1 MIDQKLISGKIAKD
15 VLAKAFQSGKSPRRV
30 IEEEGLLQIS
40 DQSELEE
47 VIVKVI
53 SENPDSVENYRGGKT
68 KSLGF
73 LVGQVMKET
82 GGKANPRLVNELL
95 LKIIRS

>member
-1 MIDQKLISGKIAKD
+1 M
-15 VLAKAFQSGKSPRRV
+15 AKAFQGGTSPRLV
-30 IEEEGLLQIS
+30 VEEEDLLQIS
-40 DQSELEE
+40 DQSELEK

-68 KSLGF
+68 KTLGF

-95 LKIIRS
+95 LKIIGS